1 MRNFLEKEDKYM
13 VLFLI
18 LIGILVVAALIAL
31 GVFVC
36 VGGIFALATGE
47 ISTCG
52 FLFHKLFEVFKKD
65 K

>member
-1 MRNFLEKEDKYM
+1 M

-31 GVFVC
+31 GVLVC

-47 ISTCG
+47 IWTWG
-52 FLFHKLFEVFKKD
+52 FLFNKLFEVFKKE

>member
-1 MRNFLEKEDKYM
+1 M

-47 ISTCG
+47 IWTCG